1 MQFTRL
7 KLTNWRNFR
16 SADVPLCLRTFIVGP
31 NASGKSNLLDALR
44 FLREIAEDGGGLQRA
59 VVEQRGGLKAIRS
72 IHARNVTDVGIEATV
87 AADDGTEWVY
97 ELRLAEGDRRTR
109 VPHVVAEAVRRRAGL
124 PVDTIQRDV
133 RNEDPDERTQTW
145 LEQRR
150 QNKEFRELAKF
161 FASVEYSHV
170 VPQVVREQRRPAD
183 QSRPR
188 DPYGADLIEDMATT
202 PKREQQRRLGQ
213 INQALR
219 GVVPQLE
226 KITVERDKVGR
237 PHLDARYKHWRK
249 PSARQDESQF
259 SDGTLRLL
267 GLLWTL
273 SSKGGPVLLEEPE
286 ISLHEKAVAL
296 LPTLLHRVAS
306 TSTRQIIVS
315 THSLSLINDEGI
327 EPREVI
333 ALEPTREDTKV
344 HIGSE
349 YPLLVDIARQGQPFG
364 HEVVGMTAPPA
375 VNQLAL
381 FLDE

>member
-1 MQFTRL
+1 MRFTRL
-7 KLTNWRNFR
+7 RLTNWRNFR

-44 FLREIAEDGGGLQRA
+44 FLKELAEDGGGLQRA

-72 IHARNVTDVGIEATV
+72 IHARNVTDIGIEATV
-87 AADDGTEWVY
+87 AGDDGVEWVY
-97 ELRLAEGDRRTR
+97 ELRVAEGDRKTR
-109 VPHVVAEAVRRRAGL
+109 VPHVVMETVERRAGL
-124 PVDTIQRDV
+124 PSNTFRRDV
-133 RNEDPDERTQTW
+133 TSEDPDERTQTW

-150 QNKEFRELAKF
+150 QNKEFRELARF

-188 DPYGADLIEDMATT
+188 DPYGSDLIEDMATT
-202 PKREQQRRLGQ
+202 PLREQKRRLGH

-226 KITVERDKVGR
+226 KIEVARDKVGR

-296 LPTLLHRVAS
+296 LPTLLHRVISAS
-306 TSTRQIIVS
+306 GRQIIVS
-315 THSLSLINDEGI
+315 THSLSLVNDEGI
-327 EPREVI
+327 EPREVVT
-333 ALEPTREDTKV
+333 LEPTREDTKV
-344 HIGSE
+344 HLGTDN
-349 YPLLVDIARQGQPFG
+349 PVLVDIARQGQPFG
-364 HEVVGMTAPPA
+364 HEIVGMTAPPE